1 MPHDTAA
8 HRLETAPASWE
19 AVEELF
25 GVKGEPSRCWCR
37 WFALPG
43 TEFRSAAPSEL
54 KELLRARFDEDP
66 EPGVL
71 AFRGGQ
77 PVGWCAVEPR
87 ANYPRIERSQLLRAA
102 DLPPVDVETLWS
114 VSCFVVS
121 RDHRR
126 SGVAAMLLRAAV
138 NHAFKNGATT
148 LEAYPIDTSLRPKAG
163 PSDLYHGTVSLFIEG
178 GFSVVSTPI
187 PGRAV
192 VRLNR
197 ALVRLNGEPT

>member
-1 MPHDTAA
+1 MAYDAA
-8 HRLETAPASWE
+8 APRLETAPASWE

-43 TEFRSAAPSEL
+43 KEFRSKAPNEL
-54 KELLRARFDEDP
+54 KEPLRARFDEDP

-77 PVGWCAVEPR
+77 AVGWCAVEPR
-87 ANYPRIERSQLLRAA
+87 ANYPRLERSQLLRAA
-102 DLPPVDVETLWS
+102 DVPPVDFGTLWS

-121 RDHRR
+121 PNHRR
-126 SGVAAMLLRAAV
+126 SGVAGTLLRAAV
-138 NHAFKNGATT
+138 NHAFNNGATT
-148 LEAYPIDTSLRPKAG
+148 LEAYPIDTDLRPKAG
-163 PSDLYHGTVSLFIEG
+163 PSDLYTRTVSLFIEG

-187 PGRAV
+187 PGRAI
-192 VRLNR
+192 VRLNTR
-197 ALVRLNGEPT
+197 PA

>member
-1 MPHDTAA
+1 MAYDAA
-8 HRLETAPASWE
+8 APQLEAAPASWE

-43 TEFRSAAPSEL
+43 KEFRSKAPNEL
-54 KELLRARFDEDP
+54 KELLRTRFDEDP

-77 PVGWCAVEPR
+77 AVGWCAVEPR

-102 DLPPVDVETLWS
+102 DLPPVDVGTLWS

-121 RDHRR
+121 PNHRR
-126 SGVAAMLLRAAV
+126 SGFAA
-138 NHAFKNGATT
+138 T
-148 LEAYPIDTSLRPKAG
+148 LPMRCP
-163 PSDLYHGTVSLFIEG
+163 P
-178 GFSVVSTPI
+178 
-187 PGRAV
+187 
-192 VRLNR
+192 
-197 ALVRLNGEPT
+197 ALISSG